1 MKSNRR
7 RIIFAFIIIIILI
20 ANFNRSHSNEN
31 VRNIQFISIFMMG
44 LFAGLLVKEIIDAI
58 KNKQSE

>member
-7 RIIFAFIIIIILI
+7 RIIFAFLFVLSV
-20 ANFNRSHSNEN
+20 ANFNRIKGNEN
-31 VRNIQFISIFMMG
+31 IRNIQFISIFMIG

-58 KNKQSE
+58 KNKKSE